1 MAPPHMIS
9 LESASDN
16 SCQAHRR
23 LISDENLYVYV
34 LVFKR
39 FEVMLWNFRRDLSL
53 KIIYPRFL

>member
-1 MAPPHMIS
+1 MIS
-9 LESASDN
+9 LESAPDN

-39 FEVMLWNFRRDLSL
+39 FEVMLLNIRRDLSL